1 MNIILTGFMG
11 TGKSVAGKSV
21 AHKLSMHYL
30 DLDEMIEKDVGMK
43 ISKIFKRR
51 GEPYFRDLETKA
63 CKCISILD
71 NFVISTG
78 GGVVLREENMNELSR
93 NGIIICLTASPDIIY
108 QRTNKHGH
116 RPLLNVKDP
125 EKEIAELL
133 KKREPFYRRC
143 DQMIDTSNLSV
154 DDVVE
159 RIVQFYKEK
168 IGCAS

>member
-21 AHKLSMHYL
+21 AQKLSMQYL

-43 ISKIFKRR
+43 INKIFQRK

-78 GGVVLREENMNELSR
+78 GGVVLREKNMNELSG
-93 NGIIICLTASPDIIY
+93 NGVIVCLTASPDIIY
-108 QRTNKHGH
+108 QRAGKYRH

-125 EKEIAELL
+125 KKEISELL
-133 KKREPFYRRC
+133 KKREPFYKRC
-143 DQMIDTSNLSV
+143 DQMIDTSNLPI
-154 DDVVE
+154 DKVVE
-159 RIVQFYKEK
+159 KIIQFYKEK
-168 IGCAS
+168 IGCVS